1 VNRPELV
8 IKSVI
13 PVIMAGMVGI
23 YGLIIAIVLAGM
35 LEKFTL
41 GGNPETVAQNFFSGY
56 AMFGAGLTV
65 GLVNLMC
72 GIAVCIVG
80 KFTEVELNC
89 SVTHFLLIPLKVRE
103 QPWQMQLIHLCSS
116 RF

>member
-1 VNRPELV
+1 
-8 IKSVI
+8 
-13 PVIMAGMVGI
+13 MAGMVGI

-72 GIAVCIVG
+72 GIAVGIVG